1 MNDLDQAIRQSL
13 SAEDTELFDRLG
25 ADQALHKQVL
35 ATFEGRL
42 RWFNAAGW
50 IAGVVL
56 FGVGCVLAWRF
67 LQAQELGDM
76 LRWGAASALA
86 FAGVALVK
94 IWFWL
99 ELQKNTI
106 VREVKR
112 LEVQVASLAAQLPRT
127 TEHGGN
133 SSRQTGES

>member
-13 SAEDTELFDRLG
+13 SAEDAALLDRLG
-25 ADQALHKQVL
+25 ADQALHRQVL

-42 RWFNAAGW
+42 RWFNVAGW

-56 FGVGCVLAWRF
+56 FGVACVLAWRF
-67 LQAQELGDM
+67 VQAEELGDM

-86 FAGVALVK
+86 FAGIALIK
-94 IWFWL
+94 MWFWL
-99 ELQKNTI
+99 ELQKNAI

-112 LEVQVASLAAQLPRT
+112 LEVQVASLAVQLRRP
-127 TEHGGN
+127 
-133 SSRQTGES
+133 

>member
-1 MNDLDQAIRQSL
+1 MNEFDQAIRRSL
-13 SAEDTELFDRLG
+13 SAEDADLLDRLG
-25 ADQALHKQVL
+25 ADQALHRQVL

-42 RWFNAAGW
+42 RWWNVSGW

-56 FGVGCVLAWRF
+56 FGVACVLAWRF
-67 LQAQELGDM
+67 AQAREVGDM

-99 ELQKNTI
+99 ELQKNAI

-112 LEVQVASLAAQLPRT
+112 LEVQVASLAAQLRRP
-127 TEHGGN
+127 
-133 SSRQTGES
+133 

>member
-1 MNDLDQAIRQSL
+1 MNDLDRAIRQSL
-13 SAEDTELFDRLG
+13 SREDAELFDRLG
-25 ADQALHKQVL
+25 ADQALHRQVL

-50 IAGVVL
+50 IAGFVL
-56 FGVGCVLAWRF
+56 FGVACLMAWRF
-67 LQAQELGDM
+67 VHAPQLEDM

-94 IWFWL
+94 VWFWL

-106 VREVKR
+106 AREVKR
-112 LEVQVASLAAQLPRT
+112 LELQVASLAAQLKRP
-127 TEHGGN
+127 
-133 SSRQTGES
+133 